1 MGIQT
6 KSKKFI
12 KEQFLCGFVFAH
24 SLCARF
30 FVVIFAYSDAVL
42 EIAQKL
48 LLMKTSTNKVAQD
61 FQSWHLNGYCKKK
74 IDQ

>member
-48 LLMKTSTNKVAQD
+48 LLMNLRIRWPKIFKAGILMD
-61 FQSWHLNGYCKKK
+61 IAKKK